1 MDVQAP
7 EVEIMDYKMLGKRLK
22 EIRKMRDMSQQDLSY
37 EIEYSIPHI
46 SHVENG
52 STKASLD
59 FVVKAANALGTTT
72 DHLLCD
78 SLEDSGSVYLG
89 EISQELEQLDGAQLK
104 IIRRMIRDMK
114 ENLEENM

>member
-1 MDVQAP
+1 
-7 EVEIMDYKMLGKRLK
+7 MDYKMLGKRLK
-22 EIRKMRDMSQQDLSY
+22 EIRKMRNMSQQDLSY

-59 FVVKAANALGTTT
+59 FIVKAANALHTTT

-78 SLEDSGSVYLG
+78 SLEDPGGIYRS
-89 EISQELEQLDGAQLK
+89 EQDRAGGHPG
-104 IIRRMIRDMK
+104 ICRYGDYYGDIRSPEYGGRECGKDPQRV
-114 ENLEENM
+114 

>member
-1 MDVQAP
+1 
-7 EVEIMDYKMLGKRLK
+7 MDYKMLGKRLK
-22 EIRKMRDMSQQDLSY
+22 ELRKIRDMSQQELSF

-59 FVVKAANALGTTT
+59 FVVKAANALQTTT

-78 SLEDSGSVYLG
+78 SLDDSGSVYLD
-89 EISQELEQLDGAQLK
+89 EITKELRGLDGTQLR
-104 IIRRMIRDMK
+104 IIQRMVRDMK
-114 ENLEENM
+114 ENLEENME

>member
-1 MDVQAP
+1 
-7 EVEIMDYKMLGKRLK
+7 MDYKMLGKRLK
-22 EIRKMRDMSQQDLSY
+22 EIRKMRNMSQQDLAY

-59 FVVKAANALGTTT
+59 FIVKAANALGTTT

-78 SLEDSGSVYLG
+78 SLNDSGSIYLC
-89 EISQELEQLDGAQLK
+89 EISEELDQLDRAQLK
-104 IIRRMIRDMK
+104 IIRRMVHDMR
-114 ENLEENM
+114 ENLEENMQK

>member
-1 MDVQAP
+1 
-7 EVEIMDYKMLGKRLK
+7 MDYKMLGKRLK
-22 EIRKMRDMSQQDLSY
+22 EIRKMRDMSKQDLSY

-78 SLEDSGSVYLG
+78 SLEDSGSIYLG
-89 EISQELEQLDGAQLK
+89 EISEELEQLDGTQLK

-114 ENLEENM
+114 ENLEENL

>member
-1 MDVQAP
+1 MNVQAP
-7 EVEIMDYKMLGKRLK
+7 EVEINGLQNAW
-22 EIRKMRDMSQQDLSY
+22 EET

-78 SLEDSGSVYLG
+78 SLEDSGSIYLG
-89 EISQELEQLDGAQLK
+89 EISEEL
-104 IIRRMIRDMK
+104 
-114 ENLEENM
+114 

>member
-1 MDVQAP
+1 
-7 EVEIMDYKMLGKRLK
+7 MDYKMLGKRLK
-22 EIRKMRDMSQQDLSY
+22 EIRKMRNMSQQDLSY

-59 FVVKAANALGTTT
+59 FIVKAANALHTTT
-72 DHLLCD
+72 D
-78 SLEDSGSVYLG
+78 
-89 EISQELEQLDGAQLK
+89 QLDSTRLR
-104 IIRRMIRDMK
+104 IIRRMIRDMR

>member
-1 MDVQAP
+1 
-7 EVEIMDYKMLGKRLK
+7 MDYKMLGKRLK
-22 EIRKMRDMSQQDLSY
+22 EIRKMRNMSQQDLSY

-59 FVVKAANALGTTT
+59 FIVKAANALHTTT

-78 SLEDSGSVYLG
+78 SLEDPGGIYRS
-89 EISQELEQLDGAQLK
+89 EISDELEQLDSTRLR
-104 IIRRMIRDMK
+104 IIRRMIREMR